1 MSLFRKPQK
10 GLNKKENELGPV
22 GNEVESS
29 VPEQLPVLPIKD
41 TVVFPYTVIPVYVDD
56 KIGAKTARWALQH
69 DRQVA
74 VFSVKGNEKKE
85 TFGPDALYT
94 TGTVC
99 IIHKI
104 VPVSS
109 QGTMVILQG
118 VSKVELLDVQT
129 ESVPWVGTIR
139 EIPDEVTENR
149 RVKALAKTALSTAQN
164 IIAQTPYLPHQE
176 LQFALESLD
185 DPLKL
190 AYLIATVVGMKLEE
204 RQKVLSISDVESK
217 LDHLIRVLTREDELL
232 QIGGK
237 IQEDIRKDFSK
248 SQKEYF
254 LRQKMKAIQKE
265 LGEESET
272 AVEAE
277 EYRKAL
283 KKIELSDDDKGEL
296 EREIDRLERMNP
308 MSAEYQVITTY
319 LDWVFDLPWGKYTKD
334 KLDLKRSSD
343 VLDKDHYGL
352 EDAKKRILEYLAV
365 RKLQATHTGPILCFV
380 GPPGVGKTSLG
391 KSVARALN
399 RKFVRMSLGGVHDES
414 EIRGH
419 RRTYIGAMPGRVIQ
433 GLKRAGTKNPVFMLD
448 EIDKMSSSFHGD
460 PAAAMLEVLD
470 PEQNITFRDHYI
482 DLDFDL
488 SDVFFIATANT
499 LDSIHPALLD
509 RMEIIPLSG
518 YSLEEKLGIAKK
530 YLWPKQRM
538 EHGLDTKSVTIT
550 DSGLKAVIADYT
562 REAGVRNLERELA
575 KLCRKVAWELATG
588 EQKKIKITNKSLK
601 ELLGPPKVHLELA
614 RRTSQPGIAT
624 GLGVTQAGGEILF
637 IEATAMPGAKRFQV
651 TGQLGDVMKE
661 SAHAALSLVRS
672 RSDSLAIDKNFFKN
686 SDIHLHIPAGAIPKD
701 GPSAGVA
708 MTVALAS
715 LATSRQVRNDVA
727 MTGEISL
734 AGLVLPVGGI
744 KEKVLAAKRAGITA
758 VILPKKNENDVEEI
772 DATLLKDLEIVFADS
787 VDEVFDIVFQS

>member
-1 MSLFRKPQK
+1 MSLFRKPEK
-10 GLNKKENELGPV
+10 GLSKKEKVATVEP
-22 GNEVESS
+22 EDRESS
-29 VPEQLPVLPIKD
+29 IPEQLPVLPIKD
-41 TVVFPYTVIPVYVDD
+41 TVVFPFTVIPVYVDD
-56 KIGAKTARWALQH
+56 KIGAKAARWALQH

-74 VFSVKGNEKKE
+74 VFSVKSSENKE
-85 TFGPDALYT
+85 TFEPNSLYT
-94 TGTVC
+94 IGTVC
-99 IIHKI
+99 VIHKI

-129 ESVPWVGTIR
+129 GSVPWVGTIR
-139 EIPDEVTENR
+139 EVPDEVTENR

-204 RQKVLSISDVESK
+204 RQKVLSISHVESK

-272 AVEAE
+272 AIEAE

-283 KKIELSDDDKGEL
+283 KKIALSDDDRGEL

-334 KLDLKRSSD
+334 KLDLKRSREI
-343 VLDKDHYGL
+343 LDKDHYGL
-352 EDAKKRILEYLAV
+352 EDPKKRILEYLAV
-365 RKLQATHTGPILCFV
+365 RKLRSNHTGPILCFV

-419 RRTYIGAMPGRVIQ
+419 RRTYIGSMPGRVIQ
-433 GLKRAGTKNPVFMLD
+433 GIKRAGTKNPVFMLD
-448 EIDKMSSSFHGD
+448 EIDKMSSSFQGD

-470 PEQNITFRDHYI
+470 PEQNEHFRDHYI

-499 LDSIHPALLD
+499 LESVHPALLD
-509 RMEIIPLSG
+509 RMEVIRLSG
-518 YSLEEKLGIAKK
+518 YSLEEKLEIAKK
-530 YLWPKQRM
+530 YLWPKQRA
-538 EHGLDTKSVTIT
+538 EHGLDTKSISLT
-550 DSGLKAVIADYT
+550 DSGLKAIIADYT

-575 KLCRKVAWELATG
+575 KLCRKAAWELATG
-588 EQKKIKITNKSLK
+588 EQKKIAITQKNLK
-601 ELLGPPKVHLELA
+601 NFLGPIKVHLELA
-614 RRTSQPGIAT
+614 RRTSQPGVAT
-624 GLGVTQAGGEILF
+624 GLGVTQSGGEILF

-661 SAHAALSLVRS
+661 SAQAALSLVRT
-672 RSDSLAIDKNFFKN
+672 RSDSLHINKDFFKN

-715 LATSRQVRNDVA
+715 LASSRQVKNDVA

-744 KEKVLAAKRAGITA
+744 KEKVLAAKRAGIST
-758 VILPKKNENDVEEI
+758 VILPKKNENDIEEI
-772 DATLLKDLEIVFADS
+772 DDALLKDIRIVFADTIDDVLKVAFAS
-787 VDEVFDIVFQS
+787 